1 MINFSDDLSV
11 IGIYDAGVANLERI
25 VLRADKPV
33 DLAGY
38 LLLIALRGQA
48 GGGSIPLR
56 DNMLWLGNTSIDAG
70 DWVYVYTGPGVAQT
84 TALPNN
90 PNKVVS
96 LYWGKNQT
104 IFQAT
109 HLTAALI
116 KIEHVQYPAY
126 SSQFALGQQQT
137 GYPLLGSS

>member
-1 MINFSDDLSV
+1 MFNFSDDLSV
-11 IGIYDAGVANLERI
+11 VGIYDAGVANLERI
-25 VLRADKPV
+25 VLRADQKV

-70 DWVYVYTGPGVAQT
+70 DWVYVYTAPGVAQT
-84 TALPNN
+84 STLPNN

-104 IFQAT
+104 IFQGA
-109 HLTAALI
+109 HLTAALV
-116 KIEHVQYPAY
+116 KIEHVRYPAY
-126 SSQFALGQQQT
+126 SSQFALGQQQS
-137 GYPLLGSS
+137 GYPTLGSS